1 MLKLPRRKLHEGYSK
16 QGSICRGLYTG
27 SSMQRVLSR
36 QLYEKYSTKGA
47 SCRRFYAEG
56 STQGALS
63 MQRVQRREFFAES
76 TVLPGF

>member
-1 MLKLPRRKLHEGYSK
+1 
-16 QGSICRGLYTG
+16 
-27 SSMQRVLSR
+27 MQRVLSR
-36 QLYEKYSTKGA
+36 QLYEKYSTTGA

-63 MQRVQRREFFAES
+63 MQRVQRREFFAEG